1 MIVLRKGIN
10 QIYVTVS
17 ELNTINNA
25 IYNLVIKE
33 EMTHIV
39 KSIVVLDT
47 SIYAIRYNQFEVTLV
62 DDITN
67 EDLENGIVFLNQGKH
82 TYSIIATDPLNFDSF
97 VTCEVGIVKVFND
110 TVSIEKNYT
119 GHIPPVTY
127 ISLTGNIGTN
137 P

>member
-10 QIYVTVS
+10 QVYITVS

-47 SIYAIRYNQFEVTLV
+47 SVYAIRYNQFQVTVV
-62 DDITN
+62 DDIN
-67 EDLENGIVFLNQGKH
+67 DEDLENGIVCLNQGKH
-82 TYSIIATDPLNFDSF
+82 TYSVIATNPLDFDNF
-97 VTCEVGIVKVFND
+97 VTCEIGIVKVFND
-110 TVSIEKNYT
+110 TVSIDKNYT
-119 GHIPPVTY
+119 SNIPPVTY